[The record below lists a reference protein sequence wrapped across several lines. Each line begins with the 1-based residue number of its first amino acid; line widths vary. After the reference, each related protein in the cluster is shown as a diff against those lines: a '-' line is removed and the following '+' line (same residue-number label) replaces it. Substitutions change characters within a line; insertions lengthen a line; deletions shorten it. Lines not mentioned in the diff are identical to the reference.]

1 MDELVPVCLGVL
13 LGAAIW
19 RGTAGRTRLALS
31 ILAVLASGIFA
42 TVISGEFVDSWIYV
56 LLDLG
61 EAALGL
67 AVGFAVAHWLLPA
80 RKSARRPA
88 NSMMHAGPSWNAEA
102 TA

>member
-19 RGTAGRTRLALS
+19 RGTTGKIRLALS
-31 ILAVLASGIFA
+31 ILAVFASGVFA
-42 TVISGEFVDSWIYV
+42 TVVSGEYVDSWIYV

-67 AVGFAVAHWLLPA
+67 AAGFAVAHWLLPA
-80 RKSARRPA
+80 RKSSRRPA
-88 NSMMHAGPSWNAEA
+88 AR
-102 TA
+102 